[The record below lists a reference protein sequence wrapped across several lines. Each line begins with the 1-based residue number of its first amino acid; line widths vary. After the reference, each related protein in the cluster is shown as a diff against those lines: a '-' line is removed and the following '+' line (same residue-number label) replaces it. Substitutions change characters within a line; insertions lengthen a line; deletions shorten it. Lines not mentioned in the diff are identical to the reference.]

1 MKPLDFF
8 NEVARLRDL
17 QKQYFKTRIPSVL
30 SACKRQEKLIDEEI
44 ARVRK
49 QIEPDG
55 QLKF

>member
-17 QKQYFKTRIPSVL
+17 QKQYFKMRTSSLL

-49 QIEPDG
+49 QVEPDG